1 MFNGAILAAKAGAI
15 LFEKSERRLAA
26 LLAEHGASDPGELP
40 RALQSQ
46 LLQRAILGTAA
57 ANFPAANLEILKH
70 GFRSLTHSAFL
81 TVMERMTLSCR
92 SPCDAFEMTRGIYAA
107 IVLAGFGLPVAPFDL
122 GTMRILAK
130 PSNDI
135 DTVLD
140 LFSRDKGAY
149 VGYSSCEA
157 SFYLLLTDCVAT
169 LRRLLRVHPRL
180 SEARELF
187 ARANKPLPEDPG
199 QSFIHGMGVIAR
211 QPGDTIST
219 VGLFDFDPTSGS
231 VMLYAGW
238 QVNGEPYGAP
248 NEGYVPVPGQ
258 LLRAVVN
265 DPRVAYSFWLPGS
278 APALI
283 H

>member
-1 MFNGAILAAKAGAI
+1 MFNGDILATKGAI
-15 LFEKSERRLAA
+15 LFEKTERRLAA

-57 ANFPAANLEILKH
+57 ANFPAANLEMLKH

-81 TVMERMTLSCR
+81 TAMERMTLSCR
-92 SPCDAFEMTRGIYAA
+92 SPCDAFEMTRGIHAA
-107 IVLAGFGLPVAPFDL
+107 VVLASFGLPVAPFDL
-122 GTMRILAK
+122 GAMCILAK

-157 SFYLLLTDCVAT
+157 PFYVLLTDCIRSM
-169 LRRLLRVHPRL
+169 RRLVPTHPSL
-180 SEARELF
+180 AEVKELF
-187 ARANKPLPEDPG
+187 TRTGRSLPADPG
-199 QSFIHGMGVIAR
+199 QSFIHGSAVIAR
-211 QPGDTIST
+211 QPEDTIST
-219 VGLFDFDPTSGS
+219 VALLDPDPMGGS
-231 VMLYAGW
+231 VVLYAGW
-238 QVNGEPYGAP
+238 QVNGEPYGTP
-248 NEGYVPVPGQ
+248 NEGYMPVPGQ

-265 DPRVAYSFWLPGS
+265 DPRVAYSFWPPGG
-278 APALI
+278 APASI